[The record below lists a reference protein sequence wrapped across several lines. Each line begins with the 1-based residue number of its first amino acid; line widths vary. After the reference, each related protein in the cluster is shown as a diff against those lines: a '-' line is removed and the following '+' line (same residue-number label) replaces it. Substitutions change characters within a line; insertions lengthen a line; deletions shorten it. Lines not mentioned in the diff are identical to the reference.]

1 MQTSAVAE
9 GEACDCPKGEVAEST
24 FDDVR
29 APGVSWLMEE
39 RGGYGAAEGPHEGTV
54 AVDGESLA
62 FLDKRVWY
70 QGLGNAV
77 PEYRRTYVASL
88 LHRRG

>member
-9 GEACDCPKGEVAEST
+9 GEACDCSKGEVAEST

-39 RGGYGAAEGPHEGTV
+39 RGGYGAAEGSHKGAVT
-54 AVDGESLA
+54 VDGESLA
-62 FLDKRVWY
+62 FLDERMRDH
-70 QGLGNAV
+70 GLGDDV
-77 PEYRRTYVASL
+77 SMYRGTYVVVL
-88 LHRRG
+88 LHR

>member
-62 FLDKRVWY
+62 FLDERMRD
-70 QGLGNAV
+70 QGLWYDV
-77 PEYRRTYVASL
+77 SLYRGTCVVVL
-88 LHRRG
+88 LHR

>member
-1 MQTSAVAE
+1 MQASTVAE
-9 GEACDCPKGEVAEST
+9 SKASDCPEGDVAEST
-24 FDDVR
+24 FNDVR
-29 APGVSWLMEE
+29 AFGVPRLVEE